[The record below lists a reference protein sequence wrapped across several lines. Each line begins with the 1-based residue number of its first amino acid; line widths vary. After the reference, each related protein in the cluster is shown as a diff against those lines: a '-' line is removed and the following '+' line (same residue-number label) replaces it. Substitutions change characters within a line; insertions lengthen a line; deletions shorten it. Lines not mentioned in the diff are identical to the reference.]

1 MNKKVKI
8 LEWIKNLEKDLET
21 HYADY
26 SYYGLRFD
34 SRDLDV
40 DDVLE
45 PSKSNI
51 DREDNREFPEYGTP
65 EYDDLPELSG
75 TCAYMIYDGDRE
87 SRYTFLDNVLSFV
100 DDDDDER
107 KWYILGSK
115 DAAEDEA
122 EDEDEIV
129 MIDPIVLEVL

>member
-1 MNKKVKI
+1 MSKKAKI
-8 LEWIKNLEKDLET
+8 LEWIENLEKDLES

-34 SRDLDV
+34 SRDLDI

-51 DREDNREFPEYGTP
+51 DREDSRDFPEYGTP

-75 TCAYMIYDGDRE
+75 TCAYMIFDGDRE

-100 DDDDDER
+100 DDDDER

-122 EDEDEIV
+122 EDEDEVV

>member
-1 MNKKVKI
+1 MSKKAKI
-8 LEWIKNLEKDLET
+8 LEWIENLEKDLES

-34 SRDLDV
+34 SRDLDI

-51 DREDNREFPEYGTP
+51 DREDSRDFPEYGTP

-75 TCAYMIYDGDRE
+75 TCAYMIFDGDRE

-100 DDDDDER
+100 DDDDER